1 MIFLI
6 VNIGLFLSFFVSM
19 VVVLY
24 EEFFKHEAIYHI
36 METLKVRPQ
45 SQADKE
51 YSSLIS
57 LPPPLNVFLLFLAP
71 FLLTSKN
78 PEIWNRVILWVAY
91 LPILIITTTVF
102 FLYNICLLPL
112 AYVKMFFHKL
122 VMIFVYSKSYRVS
135 RADKFILTVVFI
147 PIGPIRLF
155 INVIVDTIA
164 FIQHSMLTEI
174 KKSKVTIRQKPFSKE
189 SLLLLNKYLH
199 ERHERLMP
207 FKQIAQETRD
217 KMGIFQTIASIL
229 QPWGL
234 INFVGGHRIAH
245 RVNAEENF
253 DHVFKH
259 V

>member
-1 MIFLI
+1 
-6 VNIGLFLSFFVSM
+6 M

-57 LPPPLNVFLLFLAP
+57 LPPPLNAFLVFLAP

-78 PEIWNRVILWVAY
+78 PEIWNKVILWVAY

-122 VMIFVYSKSYRVS
+122 VMIFVYSKSYRVA

-147 PIGPIRLF
+147 VIGPIRLF
-155 INVIVDTIA
+155 MNVIVDTIA
-164 FIQHSMLTEI
+164 FIQHSMLSEL
-174 KKSKVTIRQKPFSKE
+174 KKTKVAHKHKPFSKE

-199 ERHERLMP
+199 ERQERLMP

-217 KMGIFQTIASIL
+217 KMGVFQTIASIL
-229 QPWGL
+229 QPWGVGRL
-234 INFVGGHRIAH
+234 VGGHRIAN
-245 RVNAEENF
+245 RVNHEENF
-253 DHVFKH
+253 EHVFMH